1 VSGVVAAFAAL
12 VSVAVL
18 GYLIGRGG
26 ALRPTDERILSRL
39 VFLVASP
46 ALLFTTVAK
55 ADLHLVFSTVML
67 TNVAGVLTVQVIF
80 VLVATLVWRR
90 SRAEATIGTLAAS
103 YVNAGN
109 LGIPIGVYVLGN
121 GALIAPILLTQLLVL
136 APAAFLILDSSG
148 ERGPRRA
155 TVGTALLRPLRNPL
169 TVASLLGLA
178 IAAFGIDLPPLLL
191 RPFELVGASA
201 VPLALLA
208 YGLSLSGTS
217 RVLEEGN
224 GPEITLIVIL
234 KEFVQPAVAYLVG
247 RYALGLDGPALLAS
261 TLFAAL
267 PTAQNIYVYSVHYRT
282 ATHLARSA
290 VLLTTLVS
298 VPVMTAIS
306 GLLG

>member
-1 VSGVVAAFAAL
+1 
-12 VSVAVL
+12 
-18 GYLIGRGG
+18 
-26 ALRPTDERILSRL
+26 
-39 VFLVASP
+39 
-46 ALLFTTVAK
+46 
-55 ADLHLVFSTVML
+55 M
-67 TNVAGVLTVQVIF
+67 
-80 VLVATLVWRR
+80 
-90 SRAEATIGTLAAS
+90 
-103 YVNAGN
+103 
-109 LGIPIGVYVLGN
+109 
-121 GALIAPILLTQLLVL
+121 
-136 APAAFLILDSSG
+136 
-148 ERGPRRA
+148 
-155 TVGTALLRPLRNPL
+155 GTALLRPLRNPL

-261 TLFAAL
+261 FAAL